1 MKNVNWSKLL
11 KVLKPNPAHSSWLA
25 AQKHWPRDAR
35 ASVNV
40 VWP

>member
-25 AQKHWPRDAR
+25 AQKHFLVMPAL
-35 ASVNV
+35 VLM
-40 VWP
+40 